1 MIHEI
6 IIFTKNKYIF
16 PVRFNKESP
25 RHGFN
30 DNSPEINI
38 YLKKIIDFYGEFIKE
53 RNVIVELNTNNQFI
67 YVIGERQRYL
77 MEVKQT
83 FKNVV

>member
-6 IIFTKNKYIF
+6 ISFTKNKFIF
-16 PVRFNKESP
+16 PVRYNKENP

-30 DNSPEINI
+30 DNSPEINF

-53 RNVIVELNTNNQFI
+53 RNVIVELNTSNQFI
-67 YVIGERQRYL
+67 YVIGERQKYL